1 MTISNPDPIKTS
13 PLVARARAILMTPAA
28 EWDKIDVEP
37 ATVQGLYVGYVCLL
51 AAIPAVAGLIGGLV
65 FGHGA
70 FGIVYRPSIVT
81 AVIGAVVGYGLAL
94 AMVFIL
100 GLVVNALA
108 PNFGGQPNQIQ
119 AFKVAAYSGTAGW
132 VAGVL
137 SIFPPLAPLVF
148 LGSLYGLYLLYLGL
162 PKLMKAP
169 QEKALGYTVVTI
181 IVAVLLAVVVSTVTG
196 ALAGGAMIGAGGLAG
211 GDRGQIS
218 GTLRVPGGSVDLGK
232 LEAASRALQAS
243 ANQVQA
249 QQAGAPPPAGS
260 VKALPAET
268 LKGLLPSALSSGYD
282 RVEVSSASAGAAGMA
297 GAQAI
302 GVYAKGDS
310 RITLQINDLA
320 AAGALASLA
329 GAVNVE
335 SSRETASGYEKV
347 GKVDG
352 RMTTETLD
360 RSSKHGRYSVVVAD
374 RFVVEAEGTG
384 MGIDDLKAAVQAIG
398 FSKLE
403 ALAKG

>member
-1 MTISNPDPIKTS
+1 MSVSNPEPIKAS
-13 PLVARARAILMTPAA
+13 PVVARARAILMTPVA

-119 AFKVAAYSGTAGW
+119 AFKVAAYSGTA
-132 VAGVL
+132 
-137 SIFPPLAPLVF
+137 
-148 LGSLYGLYLLYLGL
+148 
-162 PKLMKAP
+162 
-169 QEKALGYTVVTI
+169 
-181 IVAVLLAVVVSTVTG
+181 
-196 ALAGGAMIGAGGLAG
+196 
-211 GDRGQIS
+211 
-218 GTLRVPGGSVDLGK
+218 GSVDLGK

-384 MGIDDLKAAVQAIG
+384 MGIDDLKAAVQAVG
-398 FSKLE
+398 FSRLE